1 MKKIKI
7 LFWVFFFQKFKYEYL
22 REYKRY
28 FRNNPE
34 YYNKIKYKIFLKE
47 TWLNLCLWWNAKILK
62 NNRYHKLF
70 VNIDN
75 LFLDIEECF

>member
-1 MKKIKI
+1 MKKFIAKI
-7 LFWVFFFQKFKYEYL
+7 QLFFFITFKYEYL

-28 FRNNPE
+28 YKNNPE
-34 YYNKIKYKIFLKE
+34 YFNKIKYKIFFKE
-47 TWLNLCLWWNAKILK
+47 TWLNLCLWWNTKILK
-62 NNRYHKLF
+62 NNHYHKLF